1 MVWVSG
7 RGKGLCGGKDVAPT
21 ERQNRSLQKGWLR
34 FLGGDINT
42 PARRAV
48 EYLKSAKIPCSTSQ
62 SVKGKIKS
70 E

>member
-1 MVWVSG
+1 MWGSG
-7 RGKGLCGGKDVAPT
+7 RGKGLCGGKDVALT

-42 PARRAV
+42 PARAV